1 MAPRWTYINEIAER
15 HDLYVIEDAAHAV
28 GSEYKGQ
35 KIGAH
40 GNPTAFSF
48 YPTKNITT
56 VEGGMLTTNDESFAE
71 RIKILSLHGISKD
84 AWKRHSKQGQWY
96 YEIHQLGYKYN
107 FTDLQASLGLQQI
120 RKLDTFNA
128 RREKLASY
136 YFEALKD
143 VDGIR
148 MPAWYH
154 GHFSGEIDSAKN
166 CWHLFVIM
174 VESDKLSI
182 NRDQFVEKLKTRNIG
197 SSVHFIPLHFQPYY
211 AKKYGYQ
218 KGDFPNTEEVF
229 GQIISLPLYPTLR
242 VEEVKYIVEVI
253 KNLSR
258 SYRK

>member
-1 MAPRWTYINEIAER
+1 
-15 HDLYVIEDAAHAV
+15 
-28 GSEYKGQ
+28 
-35 KIGAH
+35 
-40 GNPTAFSF
+40 
-48 YPTKNITT
+48 
-56 VEGGMLTTNDESFAE
+56 
-71 RIKILSLHGISKD
+71 
-84 AWKRHSKQGQWY
+84 
-96 YEIHQLGYKYN
+96 
-107 FTDLQASLGLQQI
+107 
-120 RKLDTFNA
+120 
-128 RREKLASY
+128 
-136 YFEALKD
+136 
-143 VDGIR
+143 
-148 MPAWYH
+148 
-154 GHFSGEIDSAKN
+154 
-166 CWHLFVIM
+166 M